1 MPASPFFK
9 TIFKF
14 ISAFTV
20 LAMPAKLQAQSC
32 DEDQASFRKI
42 SEQLQTARKG
52 ITKDEADL
60 KYMKQLIDNSIDE
73 RNKVQSALEVVEKDS
88 YKAKVM
94 NLGIA
99 EFNRKIAEYKKR
111 ETQIQQEL
119 NYYRREEPIL
129 LNSFHLVR
137 DRLDKN
143 CGGVKKEEPIKGI
156 TDVSGT
162 YRSPYGK
169 TIVTQGTGE
178 KTTTL
183 VAVVHYDTGGTSTLS
198 GPFDGITWTYTWRNS
213 FDHFGS
219 GSMVYT
225 PGEGFNG
232 WWLDKSLTPFNKGNW
247 WLHLK

>member
-94 NLGIA
+94 NLWIA
-99 EFNRKIAEYKKR
+99 EFDCLA
-111 ETQIQQEL
+111 
-119 NYYRREEPIL
+119 
-129 LNSFHLVR
+129 
-137 DRLDKN
+137 
-143 CGGVKKEEPIKGI
+143 
-156 TDVSGT
+156 
-162 YRSPYGK
+162 
-169 TIVTQGTGE
+169 
-178 KTTTL
+178 
-183 VAVVHYDTGGTSTLS
+183 
-198 GPFDGITWTYTWRNS
+198 
-213 FDHFGS
+213 
-219 GSMVYT
+219 M
-225 PGEGFNG
+225 
-232 WWLDKSLTPFNKGNW
+232 
-247 WLHLK
+247 